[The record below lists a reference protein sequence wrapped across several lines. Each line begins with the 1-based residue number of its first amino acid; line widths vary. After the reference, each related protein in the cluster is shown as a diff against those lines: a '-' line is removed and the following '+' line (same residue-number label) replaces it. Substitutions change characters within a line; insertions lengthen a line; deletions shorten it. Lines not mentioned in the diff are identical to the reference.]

1 MMGKRD
7 EPMNKTVDI
16 GRTKSTTG
24 GVKTSEDGH
33 VKTEEYFKKLRLRLK
48 LGLLAAFL
56 TPLAV
61 LSVYFHFQFNAT
73 LKETGKLHLSALAES
88 QKNTIDLFLQER
100 VVNIFRLFHSA
111 EFSLAPSETDM
122 DRCLRNL
129 RQTSDAFIDVGFF
142 DQEGVQIGYAG
153 PFPYLHGKDYSRED
167 WFKTLMALDR
177 NYYISDIYL
186 GFRNK
191 PHFTIAA
198 KQLIDTKSYVMRATL
213 DPDKFYIFL
222 RNISSGKGVD
232 SALVNKKGYY
242 QVVDPDMGNL
252 LGKSKY
258 LPLGNEPSGVEEIR
272 KNHDSI
278 LIAYARL
285 KETPWVLV
293 VSQPFSVAYAKMYRT
308 RNIMIASTV
317 LIVVVVGFGIWIVA
331 DRLFKRA
338 QATAESREELQTQL
352 VHASKLASVG
362 ELAAGIAHE
371 INNPL
376 AIIGATSGVIR
387 DLFDPQFNLSWTPE
401 TIKDELSIID
411 SAVSRARGI
420 THQLLNF
427 SRKTTPRLIP
437 GNINKIL
444 DDVVFGLMEKEL
456 QVADIQLIRD
466 YDPELPETL
475 LDPDQIGQ
483 VFLNIIK
490 NAEDA
495 IEKSG
500 TITLATRRNEES
512 VRVTIT
518 DTGSGMTVDQMEK
531 IFLPFHT
538 SKDVGKGTG
547 LGLSVSL
554 SIVESIGGRIEVQ
567 SMPGVGSSFTVVLPI
582 NKSEE
587 EKNGSS

>member
-1 MMGKRD
+1 M
-7 EPMNKTVDI
+7 
-16 GRTKSTTG
+16 
-24 GVKTSEDGH
+24 
-33 VKTEEYFKKLRLRLK
+33 KTEKNGHAKSEVYFRKIRLRLK

-56 TPLAV
+56 APLAA
-61 LSVYFHFQFNAT
+61 LSVYFHFQLNAT
-73 LKETGKLHLSALAES
+73 LHETGKLHLSALAAS

-111 EFSLAPSETDM
+111 EFSLSPSETDM

-153 PFPYLHGKDYSRED
+153 PFPYLHGKDYSREN

-213 DPDKFYIFL
+213 DPDKCYMFL
-222 RNISSGKGVD
+222 RNISRGKGVD

-252 LGKSKY
+252 LGESKY
-258 LPLGNEPSGVEEIR
+258 LPLGTEPSGVEEIT
-272 KNHDSI
+272 KNHDAI
-278 LIAYARL
+278 LIAYAWL

-308 RNIMIASTV
+308 RNIMIASTI
-317 LIVVVVGFGIWIVA
+317 LIVVAIGFGIWIVA

-338 QATAESREELQTQL
+338 QATAESREELQSQL
-352 VHASKLASVG
+352 LHASKLASAG
-362 ELAAGIAHE
+362 ELATGIAHE
-371 INNPL
+371 ITNPL

-387 DLFDPQFNLSWTPE
+387 DLFDPQFNLAWTPE
-401 TIKDELSIID
+401 TIEQELTIID
-411 SAVSRARGI
+411 SAVNRARGI
-420 THQLLNF
+420 TQQLLNF
-427 SRKTTPRLIP
+427 SRKTPQRLVP
-437 GNINKIL
+437 GNVNKIL
-444 DDVVFGLMEKEL
+444 DDVVLGLMEKEL
-456 QVADIQLIRD
+456 EVADIRLIRD
-466 YDPELPETL
+466 YDLELPDTL

-483 VFLNIIK
+483 VFINIIK
-490 NAEDA
+490 NAADA

-500 TITLATRRNEES
+500 SITLSTRRDDET
-512 VRVTIT
+512 VRVTVT
-518 DTGSGMTVDQMEK
+518 DTGSGMTSDQMEK

-538 SKDVGKGTG
+538 GKEVGKGTG

-554 SIVESIGGRIEVQ
+554 SIVESFEGKMEVQ
-567 SMPGVGSSFTVVLPI
+567 SMPGSGSAFTVVLPI
-582 NKSEE
+582 IKSEE
-587 EKNGSS
+587 VKNGSSGVGNQ

>member
-1 MMGKRD
+1 M
-7 EPMNKTVDI
+7 
-16 GRTKSTTG
+16 
-24 GVKTSEDGH
+24 
-33 VKTEEYFKKLRLRLK
+33 KTEKNGHAKSEVYFRKIRLRLK

-56 TPLAV
+56 APLAA
-61 LSVYFHFQFNAT
+61 LSVYFHFQLNAT
-73 LKETGKLHLSALAES
+73 LHETGKLHLSALAAS

-111 EFSLAPSETDM
+111 EFSLSPSETDM

-153 PFPYLHGKDYSRED
+153 PFPYLHGKDYSREN

-213 DPDKFYIFL
+213 DPDKFYMFL
-222 RNISSGKGVD
+222 RNISRGKGVD

-252 LGKSKY
+252 LGESKY
-258 LPLGNEPSGVEEIR
+258 LPLGTEPSGVEEIT
-272 KNHDSI
+272 KNHDAI
-278 LIAYARL
+278 LIAYAWL

-308 RNIMIASTV
+308 RNIMIASTI
-317 LIVVVVGFGIWIVA
+317 LIVVAIGFGIWIVA

-338 QATAESREELQTQL
+338 QATAESREELQSQL
-352 VHASKLASVG
+352 LHASKLASVG
-362 ELAAGIAHE
+362 ELATGIAHE

-387 DLFDPQFNLSWTPE
+387 DLFDPQFNLAWTPE
-401 TIKDELSIID
+401 TIEQELTIID
-411 SAVSRARGI
+411 SAVNRARGI
-420 THQLLNF
+420 TQQLLNF
-427 SRKTTPRLIP
+427 SRKTPQRLVP
-437 GNINKIL
+437 GNVNKIL
-444 DDVVFGLMEKEL
+444 DDVVLGLMEKEL
-456 QVADIQLIRD
+456 EVADIRLIRD
-466 YDPELPETL
+466 YDLELPDTL

-483 VFLNIIK
+483 VFINIIK
-490 NAEDA
+490 NAADA

-500 TITLATRRNEES
+500 SITLSTRRDDET
-512 VRVTIT
+512 VRVTVT
-518 DTGSGMTVDQMEK
+518 DTGSGMTSDQMEK

-538 SKDVGKGTG
+538 GKEVGKGTG

-554 SIVESIGGRIEVQ
+554 SIVESFEGKMEVQ
-567 SMPGVGSSFTVVLPI
+567 SMPGSGSAFTVVLPI
-582 NKSEE
+582 IKSEE
-587 EKNGSS
+587 VKNGSSGVGNQ